1 MTHHTSTSQN
11 IIPTRVPSHEL
22 TDLATGALTVPQYMR
37 ISVASMFE
45 ANASPSK
52 VQCTLRLKYAK
63 DPVKLLEIPS
73 LGVLRNHLRI
83 LRRSNPVIRRKV
95 STLEISDYVGESQPE
110 ESPLGRDMDVAEL
123 RHFVDLHDFGRYI
136 IKRT

>member
-1 MTHHTSTSQN
+1 MQ
-11 IIPTRVPSHEL
+11 
-22 TDLATGALTVPQYMR
+22 A
-37 ISVASMFE
+37 SVASMFE
-45 ANASPSK
+45 ANASPAK
-52 VQCTLRLKYAK
+52 VQNTFRVKYAN

-73 LGVLRNHLRI
+73 LGVIRNHLRV

-95 STLEISDYVGESQPE
+95 SSLQISDYVGESQHE

-136 IKRT
+136 NSRDSSNHP